1 MNSLIRHLFT
11 TIIFALVFIPS
22 LLSQIRSDKRTS
34 RNIEINYSNPKEYE
48 IAGISIEGSDFLD
61 NNALISL
68 SGLKVGDKIKIPG
81 NDITN
86 VIKKLWKHGII
97 GDVSVYL
104 SKVEGTS
111 AYLIIELA
119 ERPRLSRFIFE
130 GVNKTQ
136 EGDLSD
142 NIKLIKGKI
151 LTDADVKN
159 IELTVKR
166 HFLDKGYQNT
176 EVKIL
181 QQKDTLVS
189 NGIKM
194 TIIVNKKQKIKI
206 EQIEINGNENL
217 SDKKLKRKLKNT
229 HEKARFRLFSQAMN
243 QIFNFKLS
251 SVKEFVD
258 STYEVSSADLMDF
271 INDNIKLNIFRSSKY
286 KKEDYEEDKLSLIS
300 FYNSKGFRDA
310 AIIGDT
316 LYTSSENDI
325 NIEITVDEGR
335 KYFFRN
341 ITWTGNYIHDDEVLS
356 NILNVQKGDIY
367 DMENLNRNLTFNPT
381 GPDISGLYMD
391 DGYLFFNV
399 QPVEVRVQ
407 GDSIDIEMRVFEG
420 SQATINR
427 IIISGNDRTND
438 HVILRELKTYPGQ
451 KFSRSDLIRTQQRLA
466 TLGYFDPEQIDIS
479 PIPNPVDGTVDIA
492 YTLVEKPSDQI
503 ELSGGWGGSFGFIG
517 TLGLTFNNF
526 SLKNIPHIRKW
537 RPLPVGDGQKLS
549 IRAQANG
556 RQFQSYTFG
565 FSDPWLGGKKPNS
578 FSISFNQ
585 SIQRS
590 FNSAD
595 QNGVQFP
602 TYFGNNFNA
611 KLILRSVSLGL
622 GRQLE
627 WPDNYFILSNSISYT
642 NYRLDNWFAGS
653 LGFSDGNSNNIT
665 FNTTIARSN
674 IDQPM
679 FPRSGSSI
687 SLAINLTPPYSLWR
701 DLAPNASNKE
711 KFKWVEYHK
720 WMFDAKYYIKLV
732 GDLVLETK
740 AHVGLMGSYGTDIG
754 PFERFRLGG
763 DGLAGQNFIL
773 GTDVIGMR
781 GYENN
786 SLTPPRY
793 GSSASVGT
801 TGQIDGGIVYNKYSM
816 ELRYPVTTGQ
826 AATIYVYGF
835 GEAGNNWNNYE
846 EFNPFDLFR
855 SAGFG
860 ARIFMPAFGL
870 IGINWGYGFD
880 KVPGQLDVSGPQ
892 FQFTIGQQI
901 R

>member
-1 MNSLIRHLFT
+1 MKSLIRYLFI
-11 TIIFALVFIPS
+11 TILIALVFIAP
-22 LLSQIRSDKRTS
+22 LFSQIRSDRRTS
-34 RNIEINYSNPKEYE
+34 NNTAIDYSNPKEYE
-48 IAGISIEGSDFLD
+48 IAGISVEGSDYLD
-61 NNALISL
+61 KNALISL
-68 SGLKVGDKIKIPG
+68 SGLKVGDKVTIPG
-81 NDITN
+81 DDVTN
-86 VIKKLWKHGII
+86 VIKKLWRHGII
-97 GDVSVYL
+97 GDVTIYL
-104 SKVEGTS
+104 SKLEGTNID
-111 AYLIIELA
+111 LIIELA
-119 ERPRLSRFIFE
+119 ERPRLSRFTFE

-151 LTDADVKN
+151 LTDADVKK
-159 IELTVKR
+159 IELTTKK
-166 HFLDKGYQNT
+166 HFIDKGFLNT
-176 EVKIL
+176 EVKII

-194 TIIVNKKQKIKI
+194 TIIVDKKQKVKI
-206 EQIEINGNENL
+206 EQIEFLGNENI
-217 SDKKLKRKLKNT
+217 SDNKLKRKFKNT
-229 HEKARFRLFSQAMN
+229 NEKARFRLFSQAMN
-243 QIFNFKLS
+243 QIFNLKLS

-258 STYEVSSADLMDF
+258 STQDVSSSDLMEF
-271 INDNIKLNIFRSSKY
+271 INDNIKLNFFKSAKY
-286 KKEDYEEDKLSLIS
+286 QKDDYEEDKKSLIS
-300 FYNSKGFRDA
+300 FYNSKGYRDA
-310 AIIGDT
+310 TIISDT
-316 LYTSSENDI
+316 IYRSGENDI
-325 NIEITVDEGR
+325 NIDLTVDEGR

-341 ITWTGNYIHDDEVLS
+341 ITWTGNYVHGDEVLS
-356 NILNVQKGDIY
+356 KILSVSKGDVY
-367 DMENLNRNLTFNPT
+367 DMETLNKNLTFNPT

-391 DGYLFFNV
+391 DGYLFFNI

-407 GDSIDIEMRVFEG
+407 DDSIDIEMRVFEG

-466 TLGYFDPEQIDIS
+466 TLGYFDPEQIDIK
-479 PIPNPVDGTVDIA
+479 PIPNPLDGTVDIV
-492 YTLVEKPSDQI
+492 YNLVEKPSDQI
-503 ELSGGWGGSFGFIG
+503 QLSGGWGGSFGFIG
-517 TLGLTFNNF
+517 TLGLSFNNF
-526 SLKNIPHIRKW
+526 SLKNIPHVRKW
-537 RPLPVGDGQKLS
+537 RPLPVGDGQKLT

-578 FSISFNQ
+578 FSISYNQ
-585 SIQRS
+585 SIQRA
-590 FNSAD
+590 FNSSDPSASP
-595 QNGVQFP
+595 FI
-602 TYFGNNFNA
+602 FNNDFNA

-627 WPDNYFILSNSISYT
+627 WPDNYFVLSNSITYT

-674 IDQPM
+674 VDQPM
-679 FPRSGSSI
+679 YPRSGSSI
-687 SLAINLTPPYSLWR
+687 SLSINLTPPYSLWR
-701 DLAPNASNKE
+701 DLGPNAPNEE
-711 KFKWVEYHK
+711 KFKWVEFHK
-720 WMFDAKYYIKLV
+720 WMFDAKYYVKIA

-740 AHVGLMGSYGTDIG
+740 AHIGLIGSYGSEIG

-786 SLTPPRY
+786 ALTPPNY
-793 GSSASVGT
+793 GSRPTAST
-801 TGQIDGGIVYNKYSM
+801 AAQLDGGIVYNKYSM

-826 AATIYVYGF
+826 AATIYLFGF

-846 EFNPFDLFR
+846 EFNPFNLFR
-855 SAGFG
+855 SAGLG

-892 FQFTIGQQI
+892 FQFTIGQQL